1 MSERA
6 GDQVI
11 IDQACGLKKGIDC
24 RWAAE
29 FEPRLFQVLGN
40 LLDRGV
46 WEGTCERF
54 SQAFR
59 IGFPST

>member
-11 IDQACGLKKGIDC
+11 LDQSGGLKKGIDR

-29 FEPRLFQVLGN
+29 FEPRFFQVLGN
-40 LLDRGV
+40 L
-46 WEGTCERF
+46 
-54 SQAFR
+54 S
-59 IGFPST
+59 

>member
-11 IDQACGLKKGIDC
+11 IDQACSLKKSIDR

-29 FEPRLFQVLGN
+29 FEPRFFQVLGN
-40 LLDRGV
+40 L
-46 WEGTCERF
+46 
-54 SQAFR
+54 S
-59 IGFPST
+59 

>member
-29 FEPRLFQVLGN
+29 FEPHLFQVLGN
-40 LLDRGV
+40 L
-46 WEGTCERF
+46 
-54 SQAFR
+54 
-59 IGFPST
+59 P